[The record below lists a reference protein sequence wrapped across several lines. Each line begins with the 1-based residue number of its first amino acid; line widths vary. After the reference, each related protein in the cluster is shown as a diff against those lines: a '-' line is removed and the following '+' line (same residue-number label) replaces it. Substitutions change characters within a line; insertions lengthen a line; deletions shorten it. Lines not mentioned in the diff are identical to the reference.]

1 MRELPPPFSTIFART
16 VSNGSW
22 RLVFY
27 TSLVSL
33 TVFLANSQDCVFKMA
48 YNYGKTFK
56 KDGKLVR
63 YRYTDKKKST
73 KKLVAVSKKKKNTRR
88 KK

>member
-1 MRELPPPFSTIFART
+1 
-16 VSNGSW
+16 
-22 RLVFY
+22 
-27 TSLVSL
+27 
-33 TVFLANSQDCVFKMA
+33 MA
-48 YNYGKTFK
+48 KYNYGKTFK

-63 YRYTDKKKST
+63 YRYTNKKKST

>member
-1 MRELPPPFSTIFART
+1 
-16 VSNGSW
+16 
-22 RLVFY
+22 
-27 TSLVSL
+27 
-33 TVFLANSQDCVFKMA
+33 MA

-73 KKLVAVSKKKKNTRR
+73 KKLVKVSAKKSKR
-88 KK
+88 